1 MSAKRYNKR
10 NCFMSASI
18 PSIAGA
24 VTMALAPAGQRAGAD
39 SGDPQ
44 VSAKLI
50 SENDG
55 IKTGIWECTLGG
67 WPINSRPDCEVAHIL
82 KGRATIT
89 DADGTKLELTAGSVI
104 VLPKGWTGRWDVTET
119 VRKVYVIVA

>member
-1 MSAKRYNKR
+1 MSAA
-10 NCFMSASI
+10 M

-24 VTMALAPAGQRAGAD
+24 IDMALTPAGQRAGAD

-44 VSAKLI
+44 VKSAQI
-50 SENDG
+50 SDNDG
-55 IKTGIWECTLGG
+55 IKTGIWECTPGG
-67 WPINSRPDCEVAHIL
+67 WPIENRQDCEVAHIL
-82 KGRATIT
+82 KGKATIT
-89 DADGTKLELTAGSVI
+89 DASGAKQELSAGSVI

>member
-1 MSAKRYNKR
+1 MSA
-10 NCFMSASI
+10 AI

-24 VTMALAPAGQRAGAD
+24 IDMALTPAGQRAGAD

-44 VSAKLI
+44 VSSATI
-50 SENDG
+50 SNQDG
-55 IKTGIWECTLGG
+55 VNVGVWECTPGG
-67 WPINSRPDCEVAHIL
+67 WPVNNRPDCEVAHIL

-89 DADGTKLELTAGSVI
+89 DASGAKQELTAGSVI